1 VCSSDL
7 KEYHK
12 LSPAQ
17 KEKLKS
23 IREARGHR
31 PGSKSS
37 RKKVTFSSGND
48 MAKNFDAVTR
58 QISALTSSVEL
69 LAKKLNGNE
78 DHSDSDSDSQS
89 AKSSGKAK
97 SSYSKALS
105 WKK

>member
-1 VCSSDL
+1 M
-7 KEYHK
+7 
-12 LSPAQ
+12 SPTQ

-23 IREARGHR
+23 ICEAPGHR

-37 RKKVTFSSGND
+37 RKKVTFSGGND

-58 QISALTSSVEL
+58 QISALTSLVEL

-78 DHSDSDSDSQS
+78 EHSDSDSDSQS
-89 AKSSGKAK
+89 GKSSSKAK

-105 WKK
+105 RKK